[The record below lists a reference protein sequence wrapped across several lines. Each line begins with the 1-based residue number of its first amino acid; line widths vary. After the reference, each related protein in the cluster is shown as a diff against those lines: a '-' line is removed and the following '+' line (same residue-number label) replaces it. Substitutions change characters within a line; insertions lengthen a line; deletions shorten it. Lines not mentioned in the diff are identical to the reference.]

1 MISSKAAKRYAKAL
15 LTLSQEQDSL
25 EEVLKDIKTIH
36 DTIKGSR
43 DLQVTVEKSYCQTF

>member
-15 LTLSQEQDSL
+15 LTLSQEQGNL
-25 EEVLKDIKTIH
+25 EEVLEDIRTIR

-43 DLQVTVEKSYCQTF
+43 DLQVT